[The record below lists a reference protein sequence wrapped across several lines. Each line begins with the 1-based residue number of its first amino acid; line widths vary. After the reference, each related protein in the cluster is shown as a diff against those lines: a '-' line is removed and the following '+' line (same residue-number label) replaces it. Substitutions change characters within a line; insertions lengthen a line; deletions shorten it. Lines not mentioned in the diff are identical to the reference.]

1 MKKLPLLF
9 SLLFAL
15 LISCTPTSESETAEE
30 VAMKAAAP
38 VSAAEKAINQ
48 AVLNAYNAI
57 SFEVGTTPNY
67 EALKAIFAPDAMF
80 YNFRGDTLEGY
91 NIDEFLVGFK
101 AGIEGGNMT
110 GFNEIE
116 LGGETEYFGSIGH
129 RISAYGS
136 YINGADEMGE
146 KGVNSF
152 QLLKIDGKW
161 LVSSIIWD
169 VEKEGQEIPERYLS
183 K

>member
-1 MKKLPLLF
+1 MKKLTFLF
-9 SLLFAL
+9 SLLLVLFV
-15 LISCTPTSESETAEE
+15 SCTPTSESATAAEIVME
-30 VAMKAAAP
+30 AAAP
-38 VSAAEKAINQ
+38 VSATEKAINQ
-48 AVLNAYNAI
+48 AVLNAYESI

-67 EALKAIFAPDAMF
+67 EALEAIFAPDAML

-116 LGGETEYFGSIGH
+116 LGGETEYFGNIGH

-136 YINGADEMGE
+136 YINGADEIGE

-169 VEKEGQEIPERYLS
+169 VEKEGEEIPERYLS
-183 K
+183 E